1 MIGFKALVL
10 KQSCQVE
17 LIFIIILLQITKS
30 LIVFFFFF
38 FSPEN
43 FSLRC
48 QGNQHPN
55 FISALK
61 PDLII
66 GTSEEEFFLS
76 LYFEKLRNKK
86 IAHLIR
92 FLWLVVKNE
101 VDAKQPFT
109 TIVSVCLGSCL
120 LGNDSWESR
129 RCCEIRMESF
139 PFDPGIKCILRIAI
153 EINWGF
159 WVRIKQLIT

>member
-1 MIGFKALVL
+1 MTGFKALVL
-10 KQSCQVE
+10 KQSSQVE

-30 LIVFFFFF
+30 LIVFFFP
-38 FSPEN
+38 PEN
-43 FSLRC
+43 CSLRC

-92 FLWLVVKNE
+92 FL
-101 VDAKQPFT
+101 
-109 TIVSVCLGSCL
+109 
-120 LGNDSWESR
+120 
-129 RCCEIRMESF
+129 
-139 PFDPGIKCILRIAI
+139 
-153 EINWGF
+153 
-159 WVRIKQLIT
+159 